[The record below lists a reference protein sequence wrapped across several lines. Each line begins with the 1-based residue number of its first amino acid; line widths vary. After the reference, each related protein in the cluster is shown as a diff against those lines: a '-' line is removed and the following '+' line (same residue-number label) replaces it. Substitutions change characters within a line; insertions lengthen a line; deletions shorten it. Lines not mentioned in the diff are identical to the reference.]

1 MTLARLLQGHRDTV
15 RADVLRFYGAD
26 ADEYEL
32 SMLWEFILSMP
43 RGSRTLALVDPATRW
58 TDEGYLLASLIDMV
72 GAIGAGLGGSKPP
85 KPIPRPG
92 DAARKERS
100 DAEARSRAA
109 SIRRRILSAEWKEVE
124 NGG

>member
-1 MTLARLLQGHRDTV
+1 MTLARLVQGHRDTV

-26 ADEYEL
+26 ADEFGL
-32 SMLWEFILSMP
+32 SMLWELILSMP

-100 DAEARSRAA
+100 DTETRARVA
-109 SIRRRILSAEWKEVE
+109 SIRRRILSADWKEVE
-124 NGG
+124 DGG